1 MESYLDWINKVSS
14 DTEIVPLYFVADF
27 RISPIDKI
35 KYDHEIPVRLCNYV
49 DVYKNTYITSNIDF
63 MEGTA
68 SENEIERF
76 TIKDGDIMITK
87 DSESSDD
94 IGIPAIVKGD
104 LDEVTVCGYH
114 LALIT
119 PNTEKVVP
127 KFLFYCF
134 ESKQH
139 RLQIEIESTGVTRV
153 GIPKDVISHY
163 KIPLKSLTHQNK
175 IVAYLDQEVAKIDAL
190 IEKKSRLV
198 ELLEEK
204 KKATISQAVTKGL
217 NPNVKLKP
225 SGIDWLGDIPE
236 HWEVNKIS
244 RVFSLIGSGTTP
256 NSSNIS
262 YYAEGDL
269 PWLNTGDL
277 NDEYIYE
284 TSKHITQL
292 AVDDHS
298 TLKLFP
304 KDSLVIAMYGATIGK
319 TALTK
324 IACYTNQACC
334 VLNNS
339 KLVSTRFAQFYF
351 ISIKETLVNLSN
363 GGGQPN
369 ISQGIIRDF
378 MIGYPSLNE
387 QNEIITFL
395 DKKLD
400 EFQELNTKIN
410 NSINLLTEK
419 RTAIISAAINGEI
432 NIN

>member
-1 MESYLDWINKVSS
+1 MESIRLKYIAKIDMGQSPSSSDYTTENDEDGIPFLQGTAEFGEKYPTPVVYTTQANKIADEGDILFSVRAPVGQININKDKVGIGRGLCAIKANNKTSQDYLWWVLHASRGQLKLLETGTTYAAVSVEDIS
-14 DTEIVPLYFVADF
+14 NMIVPL
-27 RISPIDKI
+27 
-35 KYDHEIPVRLCNYV
+35 HE
-49 DVYKNTYITSNIDF
+49 K
-63 MEGTA
+63 
-68 SENEIERF
+68 
-76 TIKDGDIMITK
+76 
-87 DSESSDD
+87 
-94 IGIPAIVKGD
+94 
-104 LDEVTVCGYH
+104 
-114 LALIT
+114 
-119 PNTEKVVP
+119 
-127 KFLFYCF
+127 
-134 ESKQH
+134 SK
-139 RLQIEIESTGVTRV
+139 
-153 GIPKDVISHY
+153 
-163 KIPLKSLTHQNK
+163 QNK

-217 NPNVKLKP
+217 NPKVKLKP

-304 KDSLVIAMYGATIGK
+304 EDSLVIAMYGATIGK

-410 NSINLLTEK
+410 NSIDLLKEK

-432 NIN
+432 NL